1 MFFVCVFVCF
11 LFRITFGF
19 AFSLSGV
26 CTYFVIFVCSGVFV
40 VFPPFSCCYLVVRC
54 IYVQF
59 AREISWL
66 RYSLWRQ
73 LISRI
78 VRAFGV
84 CMNYRRG
91 LGGRRGGGDA
101 HFIYFFVWFPSF
113 FVFSVTF
120 FRFSFVFFY
129 FSFRFLFGVSLLLLC
144 MFTIQVSRPFPFPFR
159 FTFFFRD
166 FCNFSLHIYSGSA
179 AGFLA
184 GGVLRGGEKDLL
196 QRRVFP
202 SLHRR
207 YLRGRRGPHLRV
219 VRGTSTSSRCVLLL
233 LLLRF

>member
-59 AREISWL
+59 AREISWR

-101 HFIYFFVWFPSF
+101 HFIYFFVWFPSC

-120 FRFSFVFFY
+120 FRFSFVFLLFFVSFFVWSFFVVAMY
-129 FSFRFLFGVSLLLLC
+129 VHHSSFSPVS
-144 MFTIQVSRPFPFPFR
+144 VSVSFHL
-159 FTFFFRD
+159 FFRD